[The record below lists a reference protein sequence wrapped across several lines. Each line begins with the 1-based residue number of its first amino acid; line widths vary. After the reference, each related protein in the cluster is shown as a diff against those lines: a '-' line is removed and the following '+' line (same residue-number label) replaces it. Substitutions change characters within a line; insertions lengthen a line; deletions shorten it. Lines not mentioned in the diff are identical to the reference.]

1 MVDNKK
7 REGLAPPAFLYVN
20 FAVACAVDSVQ
31 HARDG
36 RHIDIALD
44 SDAENALAVRL
55 LHLNVRNR
63 LGVGALADGVLVVG

>member
-44 SDAENALAVRL
+44 LSLI
-55 LHLNVRNR
+55 HI
-63 LGVGALADGVLVVG
+63 